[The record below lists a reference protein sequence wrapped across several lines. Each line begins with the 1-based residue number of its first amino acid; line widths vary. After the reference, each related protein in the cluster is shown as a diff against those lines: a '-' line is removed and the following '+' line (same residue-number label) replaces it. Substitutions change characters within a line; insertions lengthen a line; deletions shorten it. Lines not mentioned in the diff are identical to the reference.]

1 MPVPKGDI
9 EDYVP
14 CCVRGLMCAYMALE
28 GSENFLHELQY
39 SRAFWP
45 GVSSSS
51 ISFSSSLP
59 IGQALPFFGFFP
71 WPLEYLL
78 VALFSCVTS
87 WLALNCDNMPFTCG
101 VTFLD
106 GYKHENLKEGRG
118 VSKIQNRKVKE
129 VRSLVMEE
137 PLKVLEFYS
146 GVGGMRYSLLKAGVN
161 ANVVEAFE
169 INDVANHVYQ
179 HNFQHRPFQ
188 GNIQSLTVTDLDKY
202 QAHVWLLSPP
212 CQPYTR
218 QGLQKDSSDARAFS
232 FLNILELI
240 PQLSHP
246 PLMLFVENVVGFETS
261 DTHSKMIEVL
271 TETNYVTQEFI
282 LSPLQFE
289 VPYSRPRYFCL
300 AKRKPLCFKY
310 PRFNNQLLYT
320 PSPLLDYENDDF
332 PSTSS
337 EPSALD
343 WDSTI
348 MACEPVQKFLEF
360 ECHIK
365 EKEIECNYLN
375 EADHTNS
382 LSDFVQSGVPRVG
395 SDGCS
400 VDQYLVPLNLID
412 RWGSAMDIVYAD
424 SKRCCCFTK
433 SYYRYVKG
441 TGSLLATIQW
451 WSGDWVDVVV
461 VVAGEPE
468 LKGKVSPLEKQG
480 LRYFTPRE
488 VANLHSFP
496 KEFGFPDHISIR
508 QRYALLGNSLS
519 IAVVAPLI
527 KYLVSE
533 PLERD
538 IPP

>member
-1 MPVPKGDI
+1 
-9 EDYVP
+9 
-14 CCVRGLMCAYMALE
+14 
-28 GSENFLHELQY
+28 
-39 SRAFWP
+39 
-45 GVSSSS
+45 
-51 ISFSSSLP
+51 
-59 IGQALPFFGFFP
+59 
-71 WPLEYLL
+71 
-78 VALFSCVTS
+78 
-87 WLALNCDNMPFTCG
+87 
-101 VTFLD
+101 
-106 GYKHENLKEGRG
+106 
-118 VSKIQNRKVKE
+118 
-129 VRSLVMEE
+129 MEE

-146 GVGGMRYSLLKAGVN
+146 GVGGMRYSLLISGVN
-161 ANVVEAFE
+161 ATVVEAFE

-179 HNFQHRPFQ
+179 HNFGHRPFQ
-188 GNIQSLTVTDLDKY
+188 GNIQSLTITDLDKY

-246 PLMLFVENVVGFETS
+246 PLMLFVENVVGFE
-261 DTHSKMIEVL
+261 
-271 TETNYVTQEFI
+271 
-282 LSPLQFE
+282 
-289 VPYSRPRYFCL
+289 
-300 AKRKPLCFKY
+300 AKRKPLRFKY
-310 PRFNNQLLYT
+310 PKFNNQLLYT
-320 PSPLLDYENDDF
+320 PSPLLDHDDDF
-332 PSTSS
+332 PNNSP

-348 MACEPVQKFLEF
+348 MSCEPVQKFLEF

-365 EKEIECNYLN
+365 EKEIESHCLN
-375 EADHTNS
+375 EAEHSHS
-382 LSDFVQSGVPRVG
+382 LSDFVERGVPKVG

-400 VDQYLVPLNLID
+400 VDQYLVPLSLID

-441 TGSLLATIQW
+441 TGSLLATIQ
-451 WSGDWVDVVV
+451 
-461 VVAGEPE
+461 PE

-533 PLERD
+533 PL
-538 IPP
+538 